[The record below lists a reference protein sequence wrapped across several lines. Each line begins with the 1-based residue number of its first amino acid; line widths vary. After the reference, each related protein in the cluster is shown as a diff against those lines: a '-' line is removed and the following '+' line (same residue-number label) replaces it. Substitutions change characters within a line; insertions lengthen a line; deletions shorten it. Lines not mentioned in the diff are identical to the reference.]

1 MKLLKKVMSGGT
13 LTHFFPAA
21 PATASVSNLVQE
33 KGNSIFFSSSYITYK
48 GVGTLTKNIQEGGL
62 LKVRSLMGGH
72 ELYVPPASS
81 FKIHQ

>member
-1 MKLLKKVMSGGT
+1 MSGGT
-13 LTHFFPAA
+13 LTHFFSRS
-21 PATASVSNLVQE
+21 ASYGKCQFSAR
-33 KGNSIFFSSSYITYK
+33 KGLQYFFSSSYITYK

-72 ELYVPPASS
+72 ELYVPLASS